1 MPIPPAGAAP
11 SAWLALAS
19 VPGLGPEAARKLLQA
34 FGGPEAVLDAST
46 ASLTPIVGT
55 KLAQAIPTA
64 KNGEKVEAALHWL
77 ETPENH
83 LLTWADEDYPARLL
97 EIGDPPFVLYLK
109 GQRALLTRDAIGI
122 VGSRNAT
129 AGGVQLAEAFAESLS
144 HAGLTIVSGMAMGID
159 AAAHSGGL
167 KGAGSSIAVVGT
179 GLDLVYPARNRAL
192 AHRLAEAGLIV
203 SEFNLG
209 TPAMAGNFPRRNR
222 IISGLSR
229 GILVVEATL
238 NSGSL
243 ITARMAGEQGR
254 DVFAIPGSIHSPFSK
269 GCHTLIKQGAKLV
282 DDASDI
288 LSELGLSS
296 GSSAKPSVPAKSE
309 AQEDADPLLTAM
321 GYDPVTVDAIAER
334 SRQDASS
341 ILAKL
346 TRWEIEGAVVSLPGG
361 KYQRVA

>member
-11 SAWLALAS
+11 AAWLAMAS
-19 VPGLGPEAARKLLQA
+19 VPGLGPEAARKLLQS
-34 FGGPEAVLDAST
+34 FGSPEAVLDASPT
-46 ASLTPIVGT
+46 SLAPVVGP
-55 KLAQAIPTA
+55 KLAQAIGEA
-64 KNGEKVEAALHWL
+64 KSNEKVEIALRWL
-77 ETPENH
+77 EGADNH
-83 LLTWADEDYPARLL
+83 LLTWADEDYPPRLL
-97 EIGDPPFVLYLK
+97 EISDPPFVLYLK
-109 GQRALLTRDAIGI
+109 GKRELLSRDALAI

-144 HAGLTIVSGMAMGID
+144 SAGLTIVSGMAMGID
-159 AAAHSGGL
+159 AAAHTGGL
-167 KGAGSSIAVVGT
+167 KGKGSSIAVVGT

-192 AHRLAEAGLIV
+192 AHRLAESGLIV

-229 GILVVEATL
+229 GILVVEAAL

-243 ITARMAGEQGR
+243 ITARLAGEQGR

-282 DDASDI
+282 DDANDI
-288 LSELGLSS
+288 LSELGLLSF
-296 GSSAKPSVPAKSE
+296 SAPKPGKTMKVDA
-309 AQEDADPLLTAM
+309 EDTQDPILTAM
-321 GYDPVTVDAIAER
+321 GYDPITVDALAGR
-334 SRQDASS
+334 SGQDAGS

-346 TRWEIEGAVVSLPGG
+346 THWEIEGAVVSLPGG